1 MSVPP
6 APSPASD
13 IRHASAVDID
23 GRAVLIQGPS
33 GSGKSGLAL
42 QLVAFGARLITD
54 DRARLVLR
62 DDWPWVLAPERL
74 RGVIEARGV
83 GLLATPASPGAPI
96 ALVVDMAKAET
107 ERLPEPALENLLG
120 HEVMRLRRVD
130 APHFPSAI
138 FAAVKGGFWR
148 DV

>member
-1 MSVPP
+1 MAR
-6 APSPASD
+6 APSPATETL
-13 IRHASAVDID
+13 HASAVEFD
-23 GRAVLIQGPS
+23 GRAVLIEGPS

-42 QLVAFGARLITD
+42 QLIAFGARLITD

-62 DDWPWVLAPERL
+62 DDWPWVLPPERL

-83 GLLATPASPGAPI
+83 GLLATPASPGAPL
-96 ALVVDMAKAET
+96 ALVVDLAEAET
-107 ERLPEPALENLLG
+107 ERLPEPAVQILLG

-130 APHFPSAI
+130 APHFASAI
-138 FAAVKGGFWR
+138 VAAVKGGFWR